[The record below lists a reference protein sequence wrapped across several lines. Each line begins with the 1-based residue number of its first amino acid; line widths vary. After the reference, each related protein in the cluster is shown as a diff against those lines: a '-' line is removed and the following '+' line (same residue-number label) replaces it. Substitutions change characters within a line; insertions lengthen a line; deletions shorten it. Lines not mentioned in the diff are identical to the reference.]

1 MSKKPKWRT
10 ISLRVE
16 LVEKIEKLIE
26 SRPDLGYSSVADFV
40 ADAVRRRLE
49 ELSKSP
55 LER

>member
-16 LVEKIEKLIE
+16 LVEKIEKLLE

-49 ELSKSP
+49 EVSKSP